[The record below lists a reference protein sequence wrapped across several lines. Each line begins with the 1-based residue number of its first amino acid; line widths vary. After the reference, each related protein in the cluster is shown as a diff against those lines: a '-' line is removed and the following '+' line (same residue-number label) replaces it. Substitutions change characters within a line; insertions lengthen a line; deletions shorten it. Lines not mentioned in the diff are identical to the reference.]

1 MRFFDFDKV
10 QKDFLTAA
18 LKASKTGG
26 MCNWFTGG
34 MESDKKTIL
43 SDGHFAAFVPDDLLF
58 VKRAGDMREIS
69 GDTFKKNLMPEKDL
83 QTVIDTGMQKKI
95 DKDTICILK
104 NEHGEEIWV
113 NEKYMKY
120 FAGMDCHYKGT
131 DKKHPVQV
139 FCIDVLVGIILPIT
153 HN

>member
-18 LKASKTGG
+18 LKASKTEA
-26 MCNWFTGG
+26 MCNWFTGYI
-34 MESDKKTIL
+34 ESDKKTIL

-58 VKRAGDMREIS
+58 VKRAGNIRDFNA
-69 GDTFKKNLMPEKDL
+69 DTFKKNLLPEKDL
-83 QTVIDTGMQKKI
+83 QTVIDTGMRKKI

-104 NEHGEEIWV
+104 NEQGEEIWV

-120 FAGMDCHYKGT
+120 FTGMACHYKGT
-131 DKKHPVQV
+131 DKKSPVQV
-139 FCIDVLVGIILPIT
+139 FCLETLVGIILPIA

>member
-18 LKASKTGG
+18 LKASKNGI
-26 MCNWFTGG
+26 MCNWCTGS

-58 VKRAGDMREIS
+58 VKRAENMRNIN

-95 DKDTICILK
+95 SKDTICILE
-104 NEHGEEIWV
+104 NEQGEEIWV

-120 FAGMDCHYKGT
+120 FAGMNCHYKGT
-131 DKKHPVQV
+131 DKKHPIQV
-139 FCIDVLVGIILPIT
+139 FCIDVLVGIILPIS
-153 HN
+153 